1 MPRVRAELSAVGPA
15 ERMSKTPLRAVRV
28 DPELW
33 EKARTIADKNDDNLS
48 RVIRDALRDYIQEN
62 EDK

>member
-1 MPRVRAELSAVGPA
+1 
-15 ERMSKTPLRAVRV
+15 MSKTPLRAVRV

-33 EKARTIADKNDDNLS
+33 EKARTIAKANDDNLS
-48 RVIRDALRDYIQEN
+48 RVIRDALRDYIKEN

>member
-1 MPRVRAELSAVGPA
+1 
-15 ERMSKTPLRAVRV
+15 MSKTPLRAVRV

-33 EKARTIADKNDDNLS
+33 DTARAVADKNHDNLS
-48 RVIRDALRDYIQEN
+48 RVIRDALRAYIKET